1 MVPFHEVSERLIAAM
16 DETLDDATT
25 RPTLRN
31 VTWRYTR
38 LDRQQPSPPA
48 RRTEPTPSPLLHN
61 GHPPPRSVGAR
72 LAATASA
79 L

>member
-38 LDRQQPSPPA
+38 LDR
-48 RRTEPTPSPLLHN
+48 
-61 GHPPPRSVGAR
+61 
-72 LAATASA
+72 
-79 L
+79 